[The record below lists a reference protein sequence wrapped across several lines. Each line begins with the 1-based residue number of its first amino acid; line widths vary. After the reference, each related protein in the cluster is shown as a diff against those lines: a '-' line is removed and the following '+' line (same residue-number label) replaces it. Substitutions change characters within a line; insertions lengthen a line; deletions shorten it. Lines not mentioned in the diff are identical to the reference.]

1 MNNKFGWAGAFKSS
15 AMLLQDYHFW
25 KNLLLLL
32 EGEIVKMQAPENVL
46 AEKCIDSLG
55 RCYSGFLLLLLNR
68 T

>member
-1 MNNKFGWAGAFKSS
+1 
-15 AMLLQDYHFW
+15 
-25 KNLLLLL
+25 
-32 EGEIVKMQAPENVL
+32 MQAPENVL